1 MKTPT
6 CSTVILIFSNLLK
19 LQVQFANIM
28 LVELLICGSFKLYLK
43 AFLGFEK
50 KWGR

>member
-19 LQVQFANIM
+19 LQFANIM

-43 AFLGFEK
+43 AFEGFEK